1 MASVF
6 SVRQGGRL
14 ASNER
19 GRPEQEPRGQW
30 RTDTALLSGGEQSV
44 ATSLEQSPQQLHL
57 IDSVVLPSSLW
68 QPRGRGQAGRVE
80 PTQGWMWQGC
90 RGRREKGASGWVLG
104 TGADPRG
111 VRGESAARNG
121 EEG

>member
-19 GRPEQEPRGQW
+19 GRLEQEPRGQW
-30 RTDTALLSGGEQSV
+30 RKDTALLSGEEQRV

-57 IDSVVLPSSLW
+57 TDSVVLPSSLW
-68 QPRGRGQAGRVE
+68 QPGSRGQAGRME
-80 PTQGWMWQGC
+80 LTQDWVWQGC
-90 RGRREKGASGWVLG
+90 RGRRENGASG
-104 TGADPRG
+104 
-111 VRGESAARNG
+111 
-121 EEG
+121 